1 MLKDR
6 DFSEMFIQTLEQ
18 AIDSVVVIDAK
29 NRVIFF
35 NKAAEQ
41 LWGYSREEI
50 IGNNVRVLVPP
61 DIQPHHDGYVDTNR
75 HTGINRIVG
84 TFRTVPIHRKDGS
97 KRWGS
102 MSISKVKSGD
112 DIIYTAFVKDVTVQ
126 YEKEEHTRLL
136 SLVANVTDSATIITD
151 AAWNIVYVNDGFT
164 RTFGYTFDEVKGKN
178 PLTVLMPHIESDAIA
193 RIRDRLAHGHASNS
207 EELTYS
213 STGERMWST
222 IVTNP
227 VMNDAG
233 QLINTVSVLTDI
245 TYSKM
250 YEVLQN
256 RVLTAMAHEQPLEN
270 IMLLICNELE
280 RILPDF
286 YIAVLRVEEQQTL
299 SVLASP
305 SFPQRYNQVIEGIKI
320 GPAVGS
326 CGTAAYRGEDVSV
339 SDIHTDP
346 LWVDFQELA
355 QTLDASSCWSVPI
368 KNNNDRVLGV
378 MAFYH
383 QQNHTPSESER
394 KLVEIAIPLCTLALE
409 REESRAHI
417 RQLAFYDSLT
427 GLPNRSLL
435 HAEAERA
442 LLDAQKHKHTMAV
455 FFFDLDRFKQVND
468 SLGHP
473 AGDSLLQVVA
483 ERLTTIGQQA
493 DHRKYNTIVGRLSG
507 DEFVLVLPQC
517 DPAYLTE
524 FVDLLR
530 NTIMQP
536 CEVGGM
542 AVAPSTSIGISL
554 FPQDGH
560 DIGTL
565 IHRADMA
572 MYQAKSAGRGRYS
585 FFSHELNQLVQ
596 ERQALESALRD
607 ALKHKTLELHYQP
620 QIRMQDGYLYGV
632 EALAR
637 WHHPE
642 FGQVSPARFV
652 ALAEESGL
660 MNELGQWAI
669 KEACAQLAKWRQ
681 QGVAIPAVSVNLSP
695 TSFHNLDLPGMIA
708 HTLKEHALTPSD
720 LTLEIT
726 ENILVDTN
734 PAIMKTIAEVHAQG
748 IRLSMDDFGTGYSSL
763 SYLRRLPIQELKL
776 DRSFVKDLES
786 DHTSRALSDAVIRIG
801 ESLQLTV
808 VAEGIETDDQHQIL
822 KQQGYHV
829 GQGYLFS
836 RAMKAEEL
844 AGWLIEAEAIPKK
857 LVNE

>member
-18 AIDSVVVIDAK
+18 AIDSVVVIDAE

-50 IGNNVRVLVPP
+50 IGNNVRILVPP
-61 DIQPHHDGYVDTNR
+61 DIQGHHDGYVDNNR
-75 HTGINRIVG
+75 QTGINRIVG
-84 TFRTVPIHRKDGS
+84 TFRTVPIHRKDGEQ
-97 KRWGS
+97 RWGS
-102 MSISKVKSGD
+102 MSISKVKSGN

-151 AAWNIVYVNDGFT
+151 AQWNIVYVNDGFT
-164 RTFGYTFDEVKGKN
+164 RTFGYTFDEVKGKS
-178 PLTVLMPHIESDAIA
+178 PLTLLMPHIESTAIED
-193 RIRDRLAHGHASNS
+193 IQTRLANGQSSNA
-207 EELTYS
+207 EELTYTS
-213 STGERMWST
+213 NGERMWST

-233 QLINTVSVLTDI
+233 KLINTVSVLTDI

-250 YEVLQN
+250 YQVLQN

-339 SDIHTDP
+339 SDIRTDP

-355 QTLDASSCWSVPI
+355 QTLDASSCWSVPV

-383 QQNHTPSESER
+383 QKNHTPSESER
-394 KLVEIAIPLCTLALE
+394 KLVEIAVPLCALALE

-455 FFFDLDRFKQVND
+455 FFFDLDRFKQV
-468 SLGHP
+468 
-473 AGDSLLQVVA
+473 
-483 ERLTTIGQQA
+483 
-493 DHRKYNTIVGRLSG
+493 
-507 DEFVLVLPQC
+507 
-517 DPAYLTE
+517 
-524 FVDLLR
+524 
-530 NTIMQP
+530 
-536 CEVGGM
+536 
-542 AVAPSTSIGISL
+542 
-554 FPQDGH
+554 
-560 DIGTL
+560 
-565 IHRADMA
+565 
-572 MYQAKSAGRGRYS
+572 
-585 FFSHELNQLVQ
+585 
-596 ERQALESALRD
+596 
-607 ALKHKTLELHYQP
+607 
-620 QIRMQDGYLYGV
+620 
-632 EALAR
+632 
-637 WHHPE
+637 
-642 FGQVSPARFV
+642 
-652 ALAEESGL
+652 
-660 MNELGQWAI
+660 
-669 KEACAQLAKWRQ
+669 
-681 QGVAIPAVSVNLSP
+681 
-695 TSFHNLDLPGMIA
+695 IA
-708 HTLKEHALTPSD
+708 SC
-720 LTLEIT
+720 
-726 ENILVDTN
+726 
-734 PAIMKTIAEVHAQG
+734 G
-748 IRLSMDDFGTGYSSL
+748 
-763 SYLRRLPIQELKL
+763 
-776 DRSFVKDLES
+776 
-786 DHTSRALSDAVIRIG
+786 RALNYDRAAVRP
-801 ESLQLTV
+801 S
-808 VAEGIETDDQHQIL
+808 
-822 KQQGYHV
+822 
-829 GQGYLFS
+829 
-836 RAMKAEEL
+836 
-844 AGWLIEAEAIPKK
+844 
-857 LVNE
+857 